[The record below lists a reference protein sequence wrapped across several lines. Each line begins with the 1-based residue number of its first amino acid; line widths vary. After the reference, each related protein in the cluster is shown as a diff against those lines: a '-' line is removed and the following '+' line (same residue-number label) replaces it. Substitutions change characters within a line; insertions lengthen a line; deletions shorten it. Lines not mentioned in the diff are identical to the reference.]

1 MSLRMTSPVQI
12 TIRSVDPK
20 LRAAIE
26 REAQRRGQSLN
37 RTVLA
42 LLGEATGTRSTRE
55 PETFDDLDDLA
66 GTWSASEARRFEK
79 AMGTQRQVDQK
90 LWK

>member
-1 MSLRMTSPVQI
+1 MSAPSQI
-12 TIRSVDPK
+12 TVRSIDPK

-26 REAQRRGQSLN
+26 REARRRGQSLN

-42 LLGEATGTRSTRE
+42 LLGEATGTRSTPE

-66 GTWSASEARRFEK
+66 GTWSASEACRFEK
-79 AMGTQRQVDQK
+79 AIGAQRQVDQK
-90 LWK
+90 LWR